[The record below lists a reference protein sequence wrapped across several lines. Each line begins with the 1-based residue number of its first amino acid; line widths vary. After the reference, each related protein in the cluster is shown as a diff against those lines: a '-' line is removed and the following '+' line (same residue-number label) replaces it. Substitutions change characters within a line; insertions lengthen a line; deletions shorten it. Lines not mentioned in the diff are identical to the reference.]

1 MRELEFLPQE
11 YIRAHFWRRIGFIR
25 SWLLLALG
33 LAMVLWSLQMSA
45 WVRDARAELSALR
58 STDSAVEADVA
69 KVRMLRAEA
78 QGHNRRLSLVQDLQ
92 TRTSLSEVFS
102 HLAAILPD
110 GVVLEEMAMAWA
122 ETGTGKRPAL
132 RLQGTAAQE
141 AAVTQMLAAMEG
153 SALLRAP
160 VLVESKPRG
169 RETPERRSFVV
180 EVNIVPTVSAKE
192 R

>member
-1 MRELEFLPQE
+1 VRELEFLPQE
-11 YIRAHFWRRIGFIR
+11 YVRAHFRRRIGFIR

-45 WVRDARAELSALR
+45 WVRDAQAELSALR

-78 QGHNRRLSLVQDLQ
+78 QGYNRRLSLVRDLQ

-110 GVVLEEMAMAWA
+110 GVVLEEMAMARA
-122 ETGTGKRPAL
+122 ETGTGKRPIL
-132 RLQGTAAQE
+132 RLQGTAAQG
-141 AAVTQMLAAMEG
+141 AAVTQMLSALEG

-160 VLVESKPRG
+160 VLVESKPHA
-169 RETPERRSFVV
+169 REPPERRSFAV